1 MGFFIELSF
10 DILKSDNFLKI
21 KRVIL
26 ELSEKYG
33 EEFHYNNHEIMGKNR
48 TIFRNHYIM
57 SFIFEENEEN
67 VAKFIEN
74 IKKIRYVTIE
84 SVGYDNCI
92 FKLMYASKK
101 YLNIMD
107 KYKAKEY
114 LQQKRSQTL
123 YKHDSIIL
131 KTLYKK

>member
-1 MGFFIELSF
+1 MGYFVELSF
-10 DILKSDNFLKI
+10 DILKSDNFLKT
-21 KRVIL
+21 KQVIL

-33 EEFHYNNHEIMGKNR
+33 KEFHYNNHEIMGKNR

-57 SFIFEENEEN
+57 TFIFEDDEEN

-74 IKKIRYVTIE
+74 IKKIRYVNIE
-84 SVGYDNCI
+84 SIGYDNCI

-107 KYKAKEY
+107 KYKAREY
-114 LQQKRSQTL
+114 LEQKRNNSL
-123 YKHDSIIL
+123 YKQDSIIL
-131 KTLYKK
+131 KKMYKK

>member
-1 MGFFIELSF
+1 MGYFVELSF
-10 DILKSDNFLKI
+10 DILKSDNFLKT
-21 KRVIL
+21 KQVIL

-33 EEFHYNNHEIMGKNR
+33 KEFHYNNHEIMGKNR
-48 TIFRNHYIM
+48 KIFRNHYIM
-57 SFIFEENEEN
+57 TFIFEDDEEN

-74 IKKIRYVTIE
+74 IKKIRYVNIE
-84 SVGYDNCI
+84 SIGYDNCI

-114 LQQKRSQTL
+114 LEQRRNNSL
-123 YKHDSIIL
+123 YKQDSIIL
-131 KTLYKK
+131 KKMYKK

>member
-10 DILKSDNFLKI
+10 DILKSDNFLKTKQLI
-21 KRVIL
+21 V

-33 EEFHYNNHEIMGKNR
+33 KEFHYNNHEIMGKNR
-48 TIFRNHYIM
+48 NIFRNHYIM
-57 SFIFEENEEN
+57 SFIFEDDEEN

-74 IKKIRYVTIE
+74 IKKIRYVNIE
-84 SVGYDNCI
+84 SIGYDNCI

-114 LQQKRSQTL
+114 LQQKGAKPYTS
-123 YKHDSIIL
+123 KIL
-131 KTLYKK
+131 LF

>member
-10 DILKSDNFLKI
+10 DILKSDNFLKTKQLI
-21 KRVIL
+21 V

-33 EEFHYNNHEIMGKNR
+33 KEFHYNNHEIMGKNR
-48 TIFRNHYIM
+48 NIFRNHYIM
-57 SFIFEENEEN
+57 SFIFEDDEEN

-74 IKKIRYVTIE
+74 IKKIRYVNIE
-84 SVGYDNCI
+84 SIGYDNCI

-114 LQQKRSQTL
+114 LQQKKPNL
-123 YKHDSIIL
+123 
-131 KTLYKK
+131 

>member
-1 MGFFIELSF
+1 
-10 DILKSDNFLKI
+10 
-21 KRVIL
+21 
-26 ELSEKYG
+26 
-33 EEFHYNNHEIMGKNR
+33 
-48 TIFRNHYIM
+48 M
-57 SFIFEENEEN
+57 SFIFEDDEEN

-74 IKKIRYVTIE
+74 IKKIRYVNIE
-84 SVGYDNCI
+84 SIGYDNCI

-123 YKHDSIIL
+123 YKQNSIIL